1 MVAFSKTKKYK
12 NRGGS
17 NIGSNCNDPNFSI
30 YNTNMLKLFP
40 YKGGKA
46 IPPESNME
54 LLRTPEG
61 LELEEQQ
68 RLEDERQRL
77 EDEDVND
84 MDNSI
89 NISEHFN
96 NISENSYDL
105 NDSDDIRR
113 QNIQNDF
120 IRGENIHDDNSI
132 HYLDDSEM
140 EPLNLSDLGGGLKQ
154 KKTRKSKKSR
164 KGRKSK
170 KSRKSRK
177 GKKGKKSK
185 KSRKRK
191 GGKLYLDDQY
201 KNSEGPQ
208 Y

>member
-1 MVAFSKTKKYK
+1 MVSSSKSKKYK
-12 NRGGS
+12 KKKGGS

-30 YNTNMLKLFP
+30 YNTNLLKLFP
-40 YKGGKA
+40 YKGGSA

-61 LELEEQQ
+61 LELEE
-68 RLEDERQRL
+68 LEEQQRL

-84 MDNSI
+84 IDIDMN
-89 NISEHFN
+89 NPL
-96 NISENSYDL
+96 NISENSDDL

-132 HYLDDSEM
+132 HYLDDSDMSE
-140 EPLNLSDLGGGLKQ
+140 LRLSDLGGGLKQ

-170 KSRKSRK
+170 KSRK
-177 GKKGKKSK
+177 GKKGRKSKKSK

>member
-1 MVAFSKTKKYK
+1 MVAFPKTKKYK
-12 NRGGS
+12 KTKKIRGGNRIGGN

-61 LELEEQQ
+61 LEEE
-68 RLEDERQRL
+68 ERQRRL
-77 EDEDVND
+77 EEEDEESIHNIEDISDLDLSENND
-84 MDNSI
+84 SI
-89 NISEHFN
+89 N
-96 NISENSYDL
+96 
-105 NDSDDIRR
+105 SDDERR
-113 QNIQNDF
+113 RDIQNDF
-120 IRGENIHDDNSI
+120 IRGENINDSSI
-132 HYLDDSEM
+132 HYLDDSDMSE
-140 EPLNLSDLGGGLKQ
+140 LRLSDLGGGSKQ
-154 KKTRKSKKSR
+154 KKSKKGRKSRKSK

-170 KSRKSRK
+170 KSRKARKSR
-177 GKKGKKSK
+177 

-191 GGKLYLDDQY
+191 GGNLYLDDPY
-201 KNSEGPQ
+201 KNNEGPQ

>member
-1 MVAFSKTKKYK
+1 MVAFPKTKKI
-12 NRGGS
+12 RGGNRIGGN

-30 YNTNMLKLFP
+30 YNTNLLKLFP
-40 YKGGKA
+40 YKGGSA

-61 LELEEQQ
+61 LEIEQQ
-68 RLEDERQRL
+68 RLENEERQRL
-77 EDEDVND
+77 EDENEEDINDIDNTFDISQNVN
-84 MDNSI
+84 NL
-89 NISEHFN
+89 
-96 NISENSYDL
+96 SENSYDL
-105 NDSDDIRR
+105 NDSDNIIR

-120 IRGENIHDDNSI
+120 IRGENINDSSI
-132 HYLDDSEM
+132 HYLDDSDMSE
-140 EPLNLSDLGGGLKQ
+140 LRLSDLGGGSKQ
-154 KKTRKSKKSR
+154 KKSR

-170 KSRKSRK
+170 KNKKSRK
-177 GKKGKKSK
+177 GRKSRKSK

-191 GGKLYLDDQY
+191 GGKLYLDDPY

>member
-30 YNTNMLKLFP
+30 YNTNLLKLFP
-40 YKGGKA
+40 YKGGSA

-61 LELEEQQ
+61 LELEE
-68 RLEDERQRL
+68 LEEQQRL

-84 MDNSI
+84 IDIDMN
-89 NISEHFN
+89 NPL
-96 NISENSYDL
+96 NISENSDDL

-132 HYLDDSEM
+132 HYLDDSDMSE
-140 EPLNLSDLGGGLKQ
+140 LRLSDLGGGLKQ

-170 KSRKSRK
+170 KSRK
-177 GKKGKKSK
+177 GKKGRKSKKSK

>member
-61 LELEEQQ
+61 LEIEELEEQQ
-68 RLEDERQRL
+68 RLEDE
-77 EDEDVND
+77 DVNNMD

-89 NISEHFN
+89 

-170 KSRKSRK
+170 KSRKGKK
-177 GKKGKKSK
+177 GKKSKKSK

>member
-12 NRGGS
+12 KNKKIRGGS

-61 LELEEQQ
+61 LELEQLTEEERQQ
-68 RLEDERQRL
+68 RLEEEEERQIL
-77 EDEDVND
+77 EDLRRQAIQDAFINGQPVNLND
-84 MDNSI
+84 S
-89 NISEHFN
+89 
-96 NISENSYDL
+96 
-105 NDSDDIRR
+105 NDSDDS
-113 QNIQNDF
+113 F
-120 IRGENIHDDNSI
+120 NS
-132 HYLDDSEM
+132 DM
-140 EPLNLSDLGGGLKQ
+140 EELRLSDLGGGLKQ
-154 KKTRKSKKSR
+154 KKSK
-164 KGRKSK
+164 KSK
-170 KSRKSRK
+170 KSRKSK
-177 GKKGKKSK
+177 NSKKGRKSRKSK
-185 KSRKRK
+185 KGRKSK
-191 GGKLYLDDQY
+191 GGKLYLADPY

>member
-1 MVAFSKTKKYK
+1 MVAFSKSKKYK
-12 NRGGS
+12 KTKKTRGGN

-46 IPPESNME
+46 IPPESNQE

-61 LELEEQQ
+61 LELEELEQQ
-68 RLEDERQRL
+68 QRL

-84 MDNSI
+84 MDMDMDNPL
-89 NISEHFN
+89 

-132 HYLDDSEM
+132 HYLDDSDMSE
-140 EPLNLSDLGGGLKQ
+140 LRLSDLGGGLKQ
-154 KKTRKSKKSR
+154 KKTRKSRKSR

-170 KSRKSRK
+170 KSRK
-177 GKKGKKSK
+177 GKKGRKSKKSK

>member
-1 MVAFSKTKKYK
+1 MVAFSKSKKYKKTKK
-12 NRGGS
+12 NRGGG

-30 YNTNMLKLFP
+30 YNTNLLKLFP
-40 YKGGKA
+40 YKGGSA

-61 LELEEQQ
+61 LEIEQH
-68 RLEDERQRL
+68 RLENEERQRL
-77 EDEDVND
+77 EDENEEDINDIDNTFDISQNVN
-84 MDNSI
+84 NL
-89 NISEHFN
+89 
-96 NISENSYDL
+96 SENSYDL
-105 NDSDDIRR
+105 NDSDNIIR

-120 IRGENIHDDNSI
+120 IRGENINDSSI
-132 HYLDDSEM
+132 HYLDDSDMSE
-140 EPLNLSDLGGGLKQ
+140 LRLSDLGGGFKQ
-154 KKTRKSKKSR
+154 KKSR

-170 KSRKSRK
+170 KNKKSRK
-177 GKKGKKSK
+177 GRKSRKSK

-191 GGKLYLDDQY
+191 GGKLYLDDPY